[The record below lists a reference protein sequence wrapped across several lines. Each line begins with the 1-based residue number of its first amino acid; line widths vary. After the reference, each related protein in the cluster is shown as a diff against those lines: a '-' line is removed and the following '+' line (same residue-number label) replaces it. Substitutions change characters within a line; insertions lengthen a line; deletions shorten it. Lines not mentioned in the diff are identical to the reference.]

1 MLPLP
6 ASHSFPSPFA
16 SPAAIAAPDSR
27 ADTATARLIDEALA
41 IQRQAGG
48 DLGFFAAYRQLADHK
63 VDDALAFDVLGR
75 SAWRG

>member
-6 ASHSFPSPFA
+6 ASLAFPSPF
-16 SPAAIAAPDSR
+16 PGPGTTAAPNAR

-41 IQRQAGG
+41 IRRQAGG
-48 DLGFFAAYRQLADHK
+48 DLGFFAAFRLLADHK

-75 SAWRG
+75 SAWRS